1 MKTNVF
7 KKAHEITKKIIRKG
21 DSYRETF
28 RLALIFVYSELKKGA
43 NKMIEYV
50 TSKGTQV
57 KIKLNS
63 SKVCYL
69 EVNGIE
75 VVNNDNTKYGVFVT
89 SFDNTIILND
99 SRYYKKVG
107 ADRVVR
113 IEAHAKLMEKYEE
126 AKQLEIK
133 KNNEELDK
141 IKTSHIIDCDFNKH
155 MNDVNNF

>member
-1 MKTNVF
+1 
-7 KKAHEITKKIIRKG
+7 
-21 DSYRETF
+21 
-28 RLALIFVYSELKKGA
+28 
-43 NKMIEYV
+43 MIEYI

-113 IEAHAKLMEKYEE
+113 IEAHPKLMEKYEE

-133 KNNEELDK
+133 KNNEELAK
-141 IKTSHIIDCDFNKH
+141 IKTSHITDYDFNKH

>member
-7 KKAHEITKKIIRKG
+7 KKAHEITKKIIRKR

-141 IKTSHIIDCDFNKH
+141 IKTSHIIDYDFNKH